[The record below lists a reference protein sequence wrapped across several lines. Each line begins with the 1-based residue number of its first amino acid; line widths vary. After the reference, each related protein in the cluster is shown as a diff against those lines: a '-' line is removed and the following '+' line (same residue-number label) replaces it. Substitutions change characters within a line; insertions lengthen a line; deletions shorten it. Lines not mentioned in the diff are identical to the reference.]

1 MMEFS
6 SHLKADHL
14 KTLVQ
19 RDLPCETILNDI
31 QKLLGVP
38 QTEFESLAEKSATE
52 DPGTEQATSVEQNA
66 QLQAA
71 EEEKRDEELDRRE
84 QSYADVLS
92 EFSGLELRLA
102 KGLLQRLE
110 NAKNASWDYETGNL
124 IVRGHRYLHS
134 SITLLLKK
142 CTQLASPTLPVALI
156 PFLMTLI
163 DIKVPLAFIKDN
175 DCLNIREGLLK
186 IKKRKIVE
194 SQPAVIV
201 EEDANV
207 APVVEQPLN
216 VQSEAVNE
224 IEPVDDLSH
233 EEELAPDSSNTA
245 ASKKRGRELEEDE
258 EEENESAKKRRV
270 EVEEGEEGKEQIYSG
285 KKRKREFE
293 GDEEEIDYNKPKKSV
308 RFAADS
314 EAGETSA
321 VGPSVPLRRSQRLK
335 LKPHLQKDWSPIV

>member
-38 QTEFESLAEKSATE
+38 QTEFESLAGKGATE
-52 DPGTEQATSVEQNA
+52 PGTEHAAPVEQNE

-71 EEEKRDEELDRRE
+71 EEGKRDEELDRRE
-84 QSYADVLS
+84 QSYADILS

-124 IVRGHRYLHS
+124 IVRGHTYLHS
-134 SITLLLKK
+134 SIKLLLQK

-156 PFLMTLI
+156 PFLMILI

-194 SQPAVIV
+194 NQPAATL
-201 EEDANV
+201 EENGNV
-207 APVVEQPLN
+207 APVVEPSS
-216 VQSEAVNE
+216 VESEAV
-224 IEPVDDLSH
+224 IKSEPVDDLTP
-233 EEELAPDSSNTA
+233 EEELAPDSSETGTN
-245 ASKKRGRELEEDE
+245 KKRRREVEEDE
-258 EEENESAKKRRV
+258 GEIESAKKRRL
-270 EVEEGEEGKEQIYSG
+270 EVEQEEEEIDSG
-285 KKRKREFE
+285 KKRRREVE
-293 GDEEEIDYNKPKKSV
+293 EDEEEIDYNKPKKRV

-314 EAGETSA
+314 EAEKTGVA
-321 VGPSVPLRRSQRLK
+321 GPTVSLRRSPRLK
-335 LKPHLQKDWSPIV
+335 LKAHLQKDWSPII